1 MEISESVLKCLQSSL
16 YQFKDALTELQS
28 KVLLCFYRC
37 CVTRG
42 STTWGCWTSWALTL
56 WSSCCPPGFWWTSL
70 CFWWMETWWVAV
82 RVWRELE
89 PLQWPWALSDVT
101 PFVSDGCFGVHEYHY
116 PAAHQ
121 WVLQFCSERHRL
133 QYTQHRQPAQLRRRQ
148 RHQEDHGHQHLAA
161 NAAKSRQFDKR
172 PGNDDGYRRSLPLQQ
187 GQSARAKVHY
197 KDVHLIH

>member
-16 YQFKDALTELQS
+16 YQFKDALTELQP

-82 RVWRELE
+82 RVWREL
-89 PLQWPWALSDVT
+89 ASVT
-101 PFVSDGCFGVHEYHY
+101 VSFI
-116 PAAHQ
+116 
-121 WVLQFCSERHRL
+121 WRNSFR
-133 QYTQHRQPAQLRRRQ
+133 LRRMFR
-148 RHQEDHGHQHLAA
+148 G
-161 NAAKSRQFDKR
+161 
-172 PGNDDGYRRSLPLQQ
+172 PWVPLSCCSSV
-187 GQSARAKVHY
+187 GSAILLRTSSPSVYSTSSARSATPSPTPPRGSWSSASRC
-197 KDVHLIH
+197 